1 MASPVPIAPV
11 GGWNHNGQAMPPN
24 NNEFEDSGV
33 QLRPMGRM
41 SPRSLPCVGL
51 ANILQS
57 RYTTPLTRTA
67 KSTV

>member
-41 SPRSLPCVGL
+41 SPRSLPRVRL
-51 ANILQS
+51 ANTSYSQGTLH
-57 RYTTPLTRTA
+57 L
-67 KSTV
+67 